1 MQGKLNGMASIVSQK
16 LFEKAKYLYF
26 ETLICQSHVS
36 GSKCLTGLIS

>member
-16 LFEKAKYLYF
+16 LFEKAKLLYF
-26 ETLICQSHVS
+26 ETCQTHVN